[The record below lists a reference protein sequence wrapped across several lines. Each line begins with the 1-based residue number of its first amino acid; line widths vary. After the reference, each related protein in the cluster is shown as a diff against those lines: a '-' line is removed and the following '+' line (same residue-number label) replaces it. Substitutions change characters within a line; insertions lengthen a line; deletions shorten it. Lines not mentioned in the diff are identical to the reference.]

1 MKTAKVIQDGERQEI
16 TLPEECRIDADE
28 VRVEKTGDAV
38 MLFPKDCGWRNL
50 LEAADMLSDDCFA
63 DRLAD
68 DATYQSA
75 KS

>member
-1 MKTAKVIQDGERQEI
+1 MMRARVIRHGERQEI
-16 TLPEECRIDADE
+16 SLPEECRFDTDE
-28 VRVEKTGDAV
+28 VWVEKIGDAV

-63 DRLAD
+63 ERLAD